1 MTIVRVLIVALVVTK
16 VTVFVVDEVRL
27 GLPERLRELDHV
39 ADELIDEVVRDRRER
54 REGVERAVA
63 HGRALHRVRVG
74 VVEVVRRARRV
85 RDAVTAVTAVAGDV
99 VRGVRAVVRRT
110 PAAMAGRYHDPLLR
124 SQSIPEG
131 NTECWK
137 A

>member
-16 VTVFVVDEVRL
+16 VTVFVLDEVRL

-85 RDAVTAVTAVAGDV
+85 RDAVTAVAGDV